1 MSAISKEEEIFES
14 PDDGAV
20 SNSESKLTSF
30 KETII
35 DRPAGFRN
43 EDLNENKLAPDAA
56 FAVFN
61 GKVFHSA
68 DVEYYSLADSI
79 ERRVESP
86 LQRYARL
93 RGELDE
99 LKADLDLMV
108 KSEEAGNKG
117 NATWAVLQQE
127 VLNLATSAD
136 AVASHKGMALLQT
149 GATSHERAL
158 SGIVKSVENLNL
170 DRGDQGGAAAA
181 EGIAEG
187 TVVAGSADL
196 LSVEQRVHR
205 LETLLGSK
213 SNLIDATGGG
223 AQKSP
228 YPYPLLEAVR
238 RLEERAAALDAGEL
252 ETLRAKC
259 EQVRAELDSTLKSK
273 STLAAEAKVAEAA
286 RQLSGLLAVADRV
299 DSVVGDLPALVLRLK
314 TLEQVHAAAAGFT
327 GRLGQMEQDVRA
339 LSGQLSSNKEVLAEL
354 RAGLRDSVAAMQQN
368 VTAVDAKIAS
378 LEQQR

>member
-14 PDDGAV
+14 GDDVVVG
-20 SNSESKLTSF
+20 NSESKLTSF

-35 DRPAGFRN
+35 DRPVGFRN
-43 EDLNENKLAPDAA
+43 EDVNENKLAPDAA

-61 GKVFHSA
+61 GKVFHNPGS
-68 DVEYYSLADSI
+68 EYYSLADSI

-99 LKADLDLMV
+99 LRADLDLMV
-108 KSEEAGNKG
+108 ENEVSNSKG
-117 NATWAVLQQE
+117 NAPWAVLQQE
-127 VLNLATSAD
+127 VLNLATA
-136 AVASHKGMALLQT
+136 ANTMASHKAMDLLRT
-149 GATSHERAL
+149 GTTSHERAL
-158 SGIVKSVENLNL
+158 AGIVKSVDDLNLNR
-170 DRGDQGGAAAA
+170 DDQSLATAAEAEGAAA
-181 EGIAEG
+181 
-187 TVVAGSADL
+187 SDSSDL

-205 LETLLGSK
+205 LETLLGST
-213 SNLIDATGGG
+213 SNLIDVTGGSG
-223 AQKSP
+223 GGQK

-252 ETLRAKC
+252 ETLRVKC

-299 DSVVGDLPALVLRLK
+299 DAVVGDLPALVLRLK

-339 LSGQLSSNKEVLAEL
+339 LSGQLSSNRDVLAEL
-354 RAGLRDSVAAMQQN
+354 RTSLRDSIAAMQQN

-378 LEQQR
+378 LEQ